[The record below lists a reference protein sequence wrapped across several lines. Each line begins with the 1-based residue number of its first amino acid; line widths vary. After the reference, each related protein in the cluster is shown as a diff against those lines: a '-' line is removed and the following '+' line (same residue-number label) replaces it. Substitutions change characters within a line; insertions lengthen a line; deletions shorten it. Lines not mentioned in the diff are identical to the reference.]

1 MIVGYRSVSVTVTFI
16 SVYCTHTPF
25 FLTNVRYILLIFAL
39 CFVQFWGQIFSVNV
53 SWCNGVLG
61 WSAVV
66 SANVNV
72 TDNHFPALIFI
83 IFFWGRATKSPK
95 CHNTVDV
102 CLWTM
107 MHCFVQY
114 VSYCSYKR
122 FITMKLIS
130 TSDCRLNAVSL
141 FCFSTMSTFG
151 PVENKLS

>member
-1 MIVGYRSVSVTVTFI
+1 MFTVTYTYSI
-16 SVYCTHTPF
+16 F

-39 CFVQFWGQIFSVNV
+39 CFVQFWGKIFSVNV

-66 SANVNV
+66 SANV
-72 TDNHFPALIFI
+72 TDNNHFTALIFI

-130 TSDCRLNAVSL
+130 TCCYCCKSLTADWMLFPCFVFRLWVL
-141 FCFSTMSTFG
+141 L
-151 PVENKLS
+151 VL